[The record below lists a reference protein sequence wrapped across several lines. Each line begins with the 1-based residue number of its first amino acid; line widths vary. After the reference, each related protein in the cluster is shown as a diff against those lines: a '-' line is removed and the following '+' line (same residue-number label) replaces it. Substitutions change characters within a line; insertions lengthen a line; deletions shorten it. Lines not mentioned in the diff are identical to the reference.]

1 MKKILLVTLA
11 ISFIISLLVHALI
24 IADTGLKLKS
34 GKTHENIQKP
44 HNISEVKFVKLTP
57 SEPIISQKEA
67 KPLKKEEPKPKT
79 EITKEK
85 AKIEEKNSLVPKEL
99 KEAKSFQEKILKES
113 SKLQEQTLENF
124 LSQKDTIYNSEVFNE
139 LKELY
144 GKEYDNFTTVQKAYL
159 EKNINNFQI
168 ITQRVLNR
176 LGYPHEAVRL
186 KITGINIVEFIFHP
200 NGDISDL
207 KIIQSS
213 GYSILDNRT
222 LELIQIAYKE
232 YPKPQTSTILRFKVF
247 YRLY

>member
-1 MKKILLVTLA
+1 MKKIIA
-11 ISFIISLLVHALI
+11 AFIISLLIHSFFI
-24 IADTGLKLKS
+24 YSFNDIKNEEKKEQTK
-34 GKTHENIQKP
+34 KP
-44 HNISEVKFVKLTP
+44 HNTSEVKFVKLTP
-57 SEPIISQKEA
+57 SEPIASQKEA
-67 KPLKKEEPKPKT
+67 KPLKKEEPKPKK

-85 AKIEEKNSLVPKEL
+85 VETKEL

-144 GKEYDNFTTVQKAYL
+144 GKEYDDFTTVQKAYL

-207 KIIQSS
+207 RIIQSS

-232 YPKPQTSTILRFKVF
+232 YPKPQTPTLLRFKVF

>member
-1 MKKILLVTLA
+1 MKKIIA
-11 ISFIISLLVHALI
+11 AFIISLLIHSFFI
-24 IADTGLKLKS
+24 YSFNDIKNEEKKEQTK
-34 GKTHENIQKP
+34 KP
-44 HNISEVKFVKLTP
+44 HNTSEVKFVKLTP
-57 SEPIISQKEA
+57 SEPIASQKEA
-67 KPLKKEEPKPKT
+67 KPLKKEEPKPKK

-85 AKIEEKNSLVPKEL
+85 VEIKEL

-144 GKEYDNFTTVQKAYL
+144 GKEYDDFTTVQKAYL

-207 KIIQSS
+207 RIIQSS

-232 YPKPQTSTILRFKVF
+232 YPKPQTPTLLRFKVF

>member
-1 MKKILLVTLA
+1 MKKIIA
-11 ISFIISLLVHALI
+11 AFIISLLIHSFFI
-24 IADTGLKLKS
+24 YSFNDIKNEEKKEQTK
-34 GKTHENIQKP
+34 KP
-44 HNISEVKFVKLTP
+44 HNTSEVKFVKLTP
-57 SEPIISQKEA
+57 SEPIASQKEA
-67 KPLKKEEPKPKT
+67 KPLKKEEPKPKK

-85 AKIEEKNSLVPKEL
+85 VETKEL

-144 GKEYDNFTTVQKAYL
+144 GKEYDDFTTVQKAYL

-232 YPKPQTSTILRFKVF
+232 YPKPQTPTLLRFKVF

>member
-1 MKKILLVTLA
+1 MKKILA
-11 ISFIISLLVHALI
+11 AFIISLLIHSFFI
-24 IADTGLKLKS
+24 YSFNDIKNEEKKEQTK
-34 GKTHENIQKP
+34 KP
-44 HNISEVKFVKLTP
+44 HNTSEVKFVKLTP
-57 SEPIISQKEA
+57 SESIASQKET
-67 KPLKKEEPKPKT
+67 KTLEKEESKPKK

-85 AKIEEKNSLVPKEL
+85 VETKEL

-207 KIIQSS
+207 RIIQSS

-232 YPKPQTSTILRFKVF
+232 YPKPQTPTLLRFKVF

>member
-1 MKKILLVTLA
+1 MKKILA
-11 ISFIISLLVHALI
+11 AFIISLLIHSFFI
-24 IADTGLKLKS
+24 YSFNDIKNEEKKEQTK
-34 GKTHENIQKP
+34 KP

-57 SEPIISQKEA
+57 SEPIASQKEA
-67 KPLKKEEPKPKT
+67 KPLKKEEPKPKK

-85 AKIEEKNSLVPKEL
+85 VEIKEL

-124 LSQKDTIYNSEVFNE
+124 LSQKDTIYNNEVFNE

-144 GKEYDNFTTVQKAYL
+144 GKEYDDFTTVQKAYL

-207 KIIQSS
+207 RIIQSS

-232 YPKPQTSTILRFKVF
+232 YPKPQTPTLLRFKVF

>member
-1 MKKILLVTLA
+1 MKKIIA
-11 ISFIISLLVHALI
+11 AFIISLLIHSFFI
-24 IADTGLKLKS
+24 YSFNDIKNEEKKEQT
-34 GKTHENIQKP
+34 EKP
-44 HNISEVKFVKLTP
+44 HNTSEVKFVKLTP
-57 SEPIISQKEA
+57 SEPIASQKEA
-67 KPLKKEEPKPKT
+67 KPLKKEESKPKK

-85 AKIEEKNSLVPKEL
+85 VETKEL

-144 GKEYDNFTTVQKAYL
+144 GKEYDDFTTVQKAYL

-232 YPKPQTSTILRFKVF
+232 YPKPQTPTLLRFKVF

>member
-1 MKKILLVTLA
+1 MKKILA
-11 ISFIISLLVHALI
+11 AFIISLLIHSFFI
-24 IADTGLKLKS
+24 YSFNDIKNEEKKEQTK
-34 GKTHENIQKP
+34 KP
-44 HNISEVKFVKLTP
+44 HNTSEVKFVKLTP
-57 SEPIISQKEA
+57 SEPIASQKEA
-67 KPLKKEEPKPKT
+67 KPLKKEEPKPKK

-85 AKIEEKNSLVPKEL
+85 VEIKEL

-144 GKEYDNFTTVQKAYL
+144 GKEYDDFTTVQKAYL

-232 YPKPQTSTILRFKVF
+232 YPKPQTPTLLRFKVF

>member
-1 MKKILLVTLA
+1 MKKILA
-11 ISFIISLLVHALI
+11 AFIISLLIHSFFI
-24 IADTGLKLKS
+24 YSFNDIKNEEKKEQTK
-34 GKTHENIQKP
+34 KP
-44 HNISEVKFVKLTP
+44 HNTSEVKFVKLTP
-57 SEPIISQKEA
+57 SEPIASQKEA
-67 KPLKKEEPKPKT
+67 KPLKKEEPKPKK

-85 AKIEEKNSLVPKEL
+85 VEIKEL

-124 LSQKDTIYNSEVFNE
+124 LSQKDTIYNNEVFNE

-144 GKEYDNFTTVQKAYL
+144 GKEYDDFTTVQKAYL

-232 YPKPQTSTILRFKVF
+232 YPKPQTPTLLRFKVF

>member
-1 MKKILLVTLA
+1 MKKILA
-11 ISFIISLLVHALI
+11 AFIISLLIHSFFI
-24 IADTGLKLKS
+24 YSFNDIKNEEKKEQTK
-34 GKTHENIQKP
+34 KP
-44 HNISEVKFVKLTP
+44 HNTSEVKFVKLTP
-57 SEPIISQKEA
+57 SEPIASQKEA
-67 KPLKKEEPKPKT
+67 KPLKKEEPKPKK

-85 AKIEEKNSLVPKEL
+85 VEIKEL

-124 LSQKDTIYNSEVFNE
+124 LSQKDTIYNNEVFNE

-144 GKEYDNFTTVQKAYL
+144 GKEYDDFTTVQKAYL

-207 KIIQSS
+207 RIIQSS

-232 YPKPQTSTILRFKVF
+232 YPKPQTPTLLRFKVF

>member
-1 MKKILLVTLA
+1 MKKILA
-11 ISFIISLLVHALI
+11 AFIISLLIHSFFI
-24 IADTGLKLKS
+24 YSFNDIKNEEKKEQT
-34 GKTHENIQKP
+34 EKP
-44 HNISEVKFVKLTP
+44 HNTSEVKFVKLTP
-57 SEPIISQKEA
+57 SEPIASQKEA
-67 KPLKKEEPKPKT
+67 KPLEKEEPKPKK

-85 AKIEEKNSLVPKEL
+85 VEIKEL

-144 GKEYDNFTTVQKAYL
+144 GKEYDDFTTVQKAYL

-207 KIIQSS
+207 RIIQSS

-232 YPKPQTSTILRFKVF
+232 YPKPQTPTLLRFKVF

>member
-1 MKKILLVTLA
+1 M
-11 ISFIISLLVHALI
+11 
-24 IADTGLKLKS
+24 
-34 GKTHENIQKP
+34 
-44 HNISEVKFVKLTP
+44 KFVKLTP
-57 SEPIISQKEA
+57 SEPIASQKEA
-67 KPLKKEEPKPKT
+67 KPLKKEEPKPKK

-85 AKIEEKNSLVPKEL
+85 VETKEL

-144 GKEYDNFTTVQKAYL
+144 GKEYDDFTTVQKAYL

-207 KIIQSS
+207 RIIQSS

-232 YPKPQTSTILRFKVF
+232 YPKPQTPTLLRFKVF

>member
-1 MKKILLVTLA
+1 MKKILFITLA

-24 IADTGLKLKS
+24 ISDIGIKIKS
-34 GKTHENIQKP
+34 KTHENIQKP
-44 HNISEVKFVKLTP
+44 HNTSEVKFVKLTP
-57 SEPIISQKEA
+57 SEPIASQKEA
-67 KPLKKEEPKPKT
+67 KPLKKEEPKPKK

-85 AKIEEKNSLVPKEL
+85 VETKEL

-144 GKEYDNFTTVQKAYL
+144 GKEYDDFTTVQKAYL

-207 KIIQSS
+207 RIIQSS

-232 YPKPQTSTILRFKVF
+232 YPKPQTPTLLRFKVF

>member
-1 MKKILLVTLA
+1 MKKIIA
-11 ISFIISLLVHALI
+11 AFIISLLIHSFFI
-24 IADTGLKLKS
+24 YSFNDIKNEEKKEQTK
-34 GKTHENIQKP
+34 KP
-44 HNISEVKFVKLTP
+44 HNTSEVKFVKLTP
-57 SEPIISQKEA
+57 SEPIASQKEA
-67 KPLKKEEPKPKT
+67 KPLKKEEPKPKK

-85 AKIEEKNSLVPKEL
+85 VEIKEF

-207 KIIQSS
+207 RIIQSS

-232 YPKPQTSTILRFKVF
+232 YPKPQTPTLLRFKVF

>member
-1 MKKILLVTLA
+1 MKKILA
-11 ISFIISLLVHALI
+11 AFIISLLIHSFFI
-24 IADTGLKLKS
+24 YSFNDIKNEEKKEQTK
-34 GKTHENIQKP
+34 KP
-44 HNISEVKFVKLTP
+44 HNTSEVKFVKLTP
-57 SEPIISQKEA
+57 SEPIASQKEA
-67 KPLKKEEPKPKT
+67 KPLKKEEPKPKK

-85 AKIEEKNSLVPKEL
+85 VETKEL

-124 LSQKDTIYNSEVFNE
+124 LSQKDTIYNNEVFNE

-144 GKEYDNFTTVQKAYL
+144 GKEYDDFTTVQKAYL

-232 YPKPQTSTILRFKVF
+232 YPKPQTPTLLRFKVF

>member
-1 MKKILLVTLA
+1 MKKILA
-11 ISFIISLLVHALI
+11 AFIISLLIHSFFI
-24 IADTGLKLKS
+24 YSFNDIKNEEKKEQTK
-34 GKTHENIQKP
+34 KP
-44 HNISEVKFVKLTP
+44 HNTSEVKFVKLTP
-57 SEPIISQKEA
+57 SEPIASQKEA
-67 KPLKKEEPKPKT
+67 KPLKKEEPKPKK

-85 AKIEEKNSLVPKEL
+85 VEIKEL

-232 YPKPQTSTILRFKVF
+232 YPKPQTPTLLRFKVF

>member
-1 MKKILLVTLA
+1 MKKILFITLA
-11 ISFIISLLVHALI
+11 ISFIVSLLVHALI
-24 IADTGLKLKS
+24 IADIGLNIKS

-57 SEPIISQKEA
+57 SEPIASQKET
-67 KPLKKEEPKPKT
+67 KTLEKEESKPKK

-85 AKIEEKNSLVPKEL
+85 VETKEL

-144 GKEYDNFTTVQKAYL
+144 GKEYDDFTTVQKAYL

-207 KIIQSS
+207 RIIQSS

-232 YPKPQTSTILRFKVF
+232 YPKPQTPTLLRFKVF

>member
-1 MKKILLVTLA
+1 MKKIIA
-11 ISFIISLLVHALI
+11 AFIISLLIHSFFI
-24 IADTGLKLKS
+24 YSFNDIKNEEKKEQTK
-34 GKTHENIQKP
+34 KP

-57 SEPIISQKEA
+57 SEPIASQKEA
-67 KPLKKEEPKPKT
+67 KPLKKEEPKPKK

-85 AKIEEKNSLVPKEL
+85 VETKEL

-124 LSQKDTIYNSEVFNE
+124 LSQKDTIYNNEVFNE

-144 GKEYDNFTTVQKAYL
+144 GKEYDDFTTVQKAYL

-232 YPKPQTSTILRFKVF
+232 YPKPQTPTLLRFKVF

>member
-1 MKKILLVTLA
+1 MKKILA
-11 ISFIISLLVHALI
+11 AFIISLLIHSFFI
-24 IADTGLKLKS
+24 YSFNDIKNEEKKEQT
-34 GKTHENIQKP
+34 EKP
-44 HNISEVKFVKLTP
+44 HNTSEVKFVKLTP
-57 SEPIISQKEA
+57 SEPIASQKEA
-67 KPLKKEEPKPKT
+67 KPLKKEEPKPKK

-85 AKIEEKNSLVPKEL
+85 VEIKEL

-207 KIIQSS
+207 RIIQSS

-232 YPKPQTSTILRFKVF
+232 YPKPQTPTLLRFKVF

>member
-1 MKKILLVTLA
+1 MKKILA
-11 ISFIISLLVHALI
+11 AFIISLLIHSFFI
-24 IADTGLKLKS
+24 YSFNDIKNEEKKEQTK
-34 GKTHENIQKP
+34 KP
-44 HNISEVKFVKLTP
+44 HNTSEVKFVKLTP
-57 SEPIISQKEA
+57 SEPIASQKEA
-67 KPLKKEEPKPKT
+67 KPLKKEEPKPKK

-85 AKIEEKNSLVPKEL
+85 VEIKEL

-207 KIIQSS
+207 RIIQSS

-232 YPKPQTSTILRFKVF
+232 YPKPQTPTLLRFKVF

>member
-1 MKKILLVTLA
+1 MKKIIA
-11 ISFIISLLVHALI
+11 AFIISLLIHSFFI
-24 IADTGLKLKS
+24 YSFNDIKNEEKKEQTK
-34 GKTHENIQKP
+34 KP
-44 HNISEVKFVKLTP
+44 HNTSEVKFVKLTP
-57 SEPIISQKEA
+57 SEPIASQKEA
-67 KPLKKEEPKPKT
+67 KPLKKEEPKPKK

-85 AKIEEKNSLVPKEL
+85 VEIKEL

-124 LSQKDTIYNSEVFNE
+124 LSQKDTIYNNEVFNE

-144 GKEYDNFTTVQKAYL
+144 GKEYDDFTTVQKAYL

-232 YPKPQTSTILRFKVF
+232 YPKPQTPTLLRFKVF

>member
-1 MKKILLVTLA
+1 MKKLLLAFILTLL
-11 ISFIISLLVHALI
+11 IHILFIVDIGVR
-24 IADTGLKLKS
+24 DKS
-34 GKTHENIQKP
+34 SEEKVENIPKP
-44 HNISEVKFVKLTP
+44 NSTSEVKFVKLAP
-57 SEPIISQKEA
+57 LEPVIKQKKDMS
-67 KPLKKEEPKPKT
+67 KP
-79 EITKEK
+79 ITKQEPTVNK
-85 AKIEEKNSLVPKEL
+85 QKKDIRKEFDDAKT
-99 KEAKSFQEKILKES
+99 FQENILEETTKFQN
-113 SKLQEQTLENF
+113 KTLENF

-144 GKEYDNFTTVQKAYL
+144 GKEYDDFTTVQKAYL

-207 KIIQSS
+207 RIIQSS

-232 YPKPQTSTILRFKVF
+232 YPKPQTPTLLRFKVF

>member
-1 MKKILLVTLA
+1 MKKIIA
-11 ISFIISLLVHALI
+11 AFIISLLIHSFFI
-24 IADTGLKLKS
+24 YSFNDIKNEEKKEQTK
-34 GKTHENIQKP
+34 KP
-44 HNISEVKFVKLTP
+44 HNTSEVKFVKLTP
-57 SEPIISQKEA
+57 SEPIASQKEA
-67 KPLKKEEPKPKT
+67 KPLKKEEPKPKK

-85 AKIEEKNSLVPKEL
+85 VETKEL

-232 YPKPQTSTILRFKVF
+232 YPKPQTPTLLRFKVF

>member
-1 MKKILLVTLA
+1 MKKILA
-11 ISFIISLLVHALI
+11 AFIISLLIHSFFI
-24 IADTGLKLKS
+24 YSFNDIKNEEKKEQTK
-34 GKTHENIQKP
+34 KP
-44 HNISEVKFVKLTP
+44 HNTSEVKFVKLTP
-57 SEPIISQKEA
+57 SEPIASQKEA
-67 KPLKKEEPKPKT
+67 KPLKKEEPKPKK

-85 AKIEEKNSLVPKEL
+85 VEIKEL

-144 GKEYDNFTTVQKAYL
+144 GKEYDDFTTVQKAYL

-207 KIIQSS
+207 RIIQSS

-232 YPKPQTSTILRFKVF
+232 YPKPQTPTLLRFKVF